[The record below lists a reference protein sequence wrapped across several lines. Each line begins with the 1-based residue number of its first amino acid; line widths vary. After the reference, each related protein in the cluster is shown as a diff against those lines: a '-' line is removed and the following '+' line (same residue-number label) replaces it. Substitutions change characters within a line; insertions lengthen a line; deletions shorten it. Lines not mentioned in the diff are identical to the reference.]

1 VTTDANYP
9 TDGDTQISDL
19 MVTYGATLTNGD
31 DVLNYKL
38 IDAIASVP
46 GILTIEIKQGLS
58 DPPTLTANIAIA
70 NDEVAITTADNI
82 TVSS

>member
-1 VTTDANYP
+1 
-9 TDGDTQISDL
+9 
-19 MVTYGATLTNGD
+19 
-31 DVLNYKL
+31 LNYKL